1 MWPDVVMLV
10 RILRAFVAL
19 ILVSAALLSATEPSV
34 AQYRRGPAGFLDRLF
49 GIERPP
55 PDQFLMPPEDVGRR
69 RQPSGQR
76 PPRQSGDQPPPVRKK
91 RPAAPAE
98 PIYPALE
105 IQPKNPDAR
114 KVLVVGDFVAGGLAW
129 GLDQAFAEEP
139 RLAVIDQSDGPSGF
153 VRDDHL
159 DWAAKIGEKLDAEK
173 PDMVVV
179 LMGAN
184 DRQQIKTAD
193 GRLSPGTP
201 EWQKAY
207 QQRVERF
214 LLALKV
220 YGKPVYWVGAPP
232 LRSSDASADMAQLN
246 TLFKVRADAVGA
258 HFIDVWDGFADESGK
273 FIARGPDVD
282 GQMRNLRL
290 SDGINFSKAGKRKLA
305 FFVERDI
312 RQDSGLGLPMSAIT
326 PTNPNA
332 ATEIGPDGKERQVG
346 PVVSLTDPDPGAASA
361 KLAGAADQAGPGPAA
376 DSLQY
381 KLTVKGEAPAAK
393 PGRVD
398 DFAWKPPHA
407 EDDSAASSS
416 SSIVDGIVILP
427 APTAGVRGMAP
438 AVE

>member
-1 MWPDVVMLV
+1 MLA
-10 RILRAFVAL
+10 RMLRRLVAL
-19 ILVSAALLSATEPSV
+19 FLVAVALASAAEPAA
-34 AQYRRGPAGFLDRLF
+34 AQFRGGPAGFLDRLF

-55 PDQFLMPPEDVGRR
+55 PGEIPIPPEELGRR
-69 RQPSGQR
+69 RPPSAQR
-76 PPRQSGDQPPPVRKK
+76 PPRQTNEQAPPVRKK
-91 RPAAPAE
+91 RPAVPAE
-98 PIYPALE
+98 PVYPALE

-114 KVLVVGDFVAGGLAW
+114 KVLVVGDFVGSGLAW

-139 RLAVIDQSDGPSGF
+139 RLSVIDRSDGSSGF
-153 VRDDHL
+153 VRDDYF
-159 DWAAKIGEKLDAEK
+159 DWAGRISELLDAEK
-173 PDMVVV
+173 PDMIVVE
-179 LMGAN
+179 MGAN

-193 GRLSPGTP
+193 GRLSPGSD
-201 EWQKAY
+201 EWRKAY

-232 LRSSDASADMAQLN
+232 LRSPEASADMAQLN
-246 TLFKVRADAVGA
+246 QLFKARSDAVGA

-312 RQDSGLGLPMSAIT
+312 RQNSGLGLPMSSIT

-361 KLAGAADQAGPGPAA
+361 KLAGAANQAGPGPAA

-381 KLTVKGEAPAAK
+381 KLTVRGQAPAAQ

-407 EDDSAASSS
+407 EDDSAAASS

-427 APTAGVRGMAP
+427 APTAAVPKLAP
-438 AVE
+438 SVQ

>member
-1 MWPDVVMLV
+1 MLAGM
-10 RILRAFVAL
+10 LRSWVAL
-19 ILVSAALLSATEPSV
+19 FLAAVALASAAEPAA
-34 AQYRRGPAGFLDRLF
+34 AQFRGGPAGFLDRLF

-55 PDQFLMPPEDVGRR
+55 PQDQYPVPPEELGRR
-69 RQPSGQR
+69 RGPGMQR
-76 PPRQSGDQPPPVRKK
+76 PPRQSNDQAPPVRKK

-114 KVLVVGDFVAGGLAW
+114 KVLVVGDFVGSGLAW

-139 RLAVIDQSDGPSGF
+139 RLVVIDRSDGSSGF
-153 VRDDHL
+153 VRDDYL
-159 DWAAKIGEKLDAEK
+159 DWASRIAELLDSEK
-173 PDMVVV
+173 PDIVVV
-179 LMGAN
+179 EMGAN
-184 DRQQIKTAD
+184 DRQQIKTAE
-193 GRLSPGTP
+193 GRLSPGSD
-201 EWQKAY
+201 EWRKAY

-232 LRSSDASADMAQLN
+232 LRSSDASADMAELN
-246 TLFKVRADAVGA
+246 QLFKARSDAVGA

-312 RQDSGLGLPMSAIT
+312 RQSSGLGLPMSSIT

-332 ATEIGPDGKERQVG
+332 ATEIGPDGKERKVG
-346 PVVSLTDPDPGAASA
+346 PVVSLTEPDPGAASA
-361 KLAGAADQAGPGPAA
+361 KLVGAANQAGPGPAA

-381 KLTVKGEAPAAK
+381 KLTVRGQAPAPQ

-407 EDDSAASSS
+407 EDDSAAASS

-427 APTAGVRGMAP
+427 APTAAMPTLAP
-438 AVE
+438 AVR